1 MVVLL
6 LTSPFYSVL
15 VGNGYVLIKCYT
27 APYIRIHADI
37 TWIPP
42 FACSL
47 KFESELI
54 SQTELA
60 ILLACIVSLPLAGF
74 ASSFSTHR
82 ANFTRSATSFL
93 SPLASGLSH
102 TVWED
107 LVSTRY
113 QRRCPTKYEGKI
125 SFCQTLVLLCLLLV
139 TPRSPCRFGWH
150 RFTTNLSC
158 LSSLKG

>member
-1 MVVLL
+1 MGGHAQANLSNSRFIIYVVVAVLMVVLL

-15 VGNGYVLIKCYT
+15 VGDGYVLIKCYT

-42 FACSL
+42 FVCSL

-60 ILLACIVSLPLAGF
+60 ILLSCIVSLPQVGF

-82 ANFTRSATSFL
+82 VLFTRSATSFSKSTSIGTIAYCVGGFSFHTL
-93 SPLASGLSH
+93 SASLS
-102 TVWED
+102 
-107 LVSTRY
+107 Y
-113 QRRCPTKYEGKI
+113 
-125 SFCQTLVLLCLLLV
+125 
-139 TPRSPCRFGWH
+139 
-150 RFTTNLSC
+150 
-158 LSSLKG
+158 

>member
-15 VGNGYVLIKCYT
+15 VGDGYVLIKCYT

-60 ILLACIVSLPLAGF
+60 ILLSCIVSLPQAGF

-82 ANFTRSATSFL
+82 VLFTRSASSFEFHRHWDCRIL
-93 SPLASGLSH
+93 SGESLVFPLAIRNGLA
-102 TVWED
+102 E
-107 LVSTRY
+107 
-113 QRRCPTKYEGKI
+113 YEGKI
-125 SFCQTLVLLCLLLV
+125 SFCQTQVLLC
-139 TPRSPCRFGWH
+139 
-150 RFTTNLSC
+150 
-158 LSSLKG
+158 

>member
-1 MVVLL
+1 MGGHAQANLSNSRFIIYVVVAVLMVVLL

-42 FACSL
+42 FVCSL

-60 ILLACIVSLPLAGF
+60 ILLFLHCILATGWVCVIFQYASCPFHEVCYFFFKSLAIGTVAYCVGGF
-74 ASSFSTHR
+74 SFHTLSAS
-82 ANFTRSATSFL
+82 L
-93 SPLASGLSH
+93 S
-102 TVWED
+102 
-107 LVSTRY
+107 Y
-113 QRRCPTKYEGKI
+113 
-125 SFCQTLVLLCLLLV
+125 
-139 TPRSPCRFGWH
+139 
-150 RFTTNLSC
+150 
-158 LSSLKG
+158 